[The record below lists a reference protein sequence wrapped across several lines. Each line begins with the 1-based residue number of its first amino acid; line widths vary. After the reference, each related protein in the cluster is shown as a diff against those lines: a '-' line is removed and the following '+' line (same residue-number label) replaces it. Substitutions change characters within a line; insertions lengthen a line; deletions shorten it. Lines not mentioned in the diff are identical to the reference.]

1 MNTLTNFF
9 ICLACFTIILFS
21 SMIFGQSYSTGVMTF
36 TSGFTC
42 EIQVNNDSNVVTM
55 TLVGP
60 DNRWLGV
67 AFDPSSGGM
76 GSSGDD
82 LVVYNNQG
90 LQDRIMNGGFNTPSI
105 DLENNWV
112 TEIDTTENG
121 VRTLVI
127 SRSRISSDNSDYTFP
142 NTPQS
147 ITLLWAMGSS
157 LNFGYHNS
165 RGAFVAT
172 LSTGQYELS
181 DFSMYPNPMKDELN
195 LNFNQFLSSA
205 EFTLFNNLGQQVLH
219 RSFEGK
225 DIKINTESLPSGMYM
240 MQLEGDGK
248 QAIRRLIK
256 E

>member
-1 MNTLTNFF
+1 MNTLKNFV
-9 ICLACFTIILFS
+9 ICLACLTIVFFS
-21 SMIFGQSYSTGVMTF
+21 STTFGQSYSTGVMTF

-60 DNRWLGV
+60 ANRWLGV
-67 AFDPSSGGM
+67 AFDPSSAGM

-90 LQDRIMNGGFNTPSI
+90 LQDRTMNGGFNSPSV
-105 DLENNWV
+105 DVENNWI
-112 TEIDTTENG
+112 TDTDTTENG
-121 VRTLVI
+121 VRTLVV

-142 NTPQS
+142 SAPQS

-172 LSTGQYELS
+172 LSTGQYELT

-195 LNFNQFLSSA
+195 LNFSQFLSSA
-205 EFTLFNNLGQQVLH
+205 EFTLFNNLGQQVMH
-219 RSFEGK
+219 QSFEGNN
-225 DIKINTESLPSGMYM
+225 IKINTKPLPSGMYI
-240 MQLEGDGK
+240 MQLEGDGR

>member
-1 MNTLTNFF
+1 
-9 ICLACFTIILFS
+9 
-21 SMIFGQSYSTGVMTF
+21 MTF

-60 DNRWLGV
+60 ANRWLGV
-67 AFDPSSGGM
+67 AFDPSSAGM

-90 LQDRIMNGGFNTPSI
+90 LQDRTMNGGFNSPSV
-105 DLENNWV
+105 DVENNWI
-112 TEIDTTENG
+112 TDTDTTENG
-121 VRTLVI
+121 VRTLVV

-142 NTPQS
+142 SAPQS

-172 LSTGQYELS
+172 LSTGQYELT

-195 LNFNQFLSSA
+195 LNFSQFLSSA
-205 EFTLFNNLGQQVLH
+205 EFTLFNNLGQQVMH
-219 RSFEGK
+219 QSFEGNN
-225 DIKINTESLPSGMYM
+225 IKINTKPLPSGMYI
-240 MQLEGDGK
+240 MQLEGDGR